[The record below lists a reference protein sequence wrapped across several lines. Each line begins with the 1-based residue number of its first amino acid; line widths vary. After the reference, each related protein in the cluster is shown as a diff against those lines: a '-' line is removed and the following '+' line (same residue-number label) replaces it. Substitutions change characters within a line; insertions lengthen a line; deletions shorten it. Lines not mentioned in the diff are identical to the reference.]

1 MPKTRRPTAK
11 EIALQQEG
19 VLNPHPERV
28 HDPQFTDNDFFDSH
42 DLVQVKYELL
52 RRVEVEGQP
61 LTATA
66 AAFGLSRP
74 SVYKAQAAF
83 AREGLPGL
91 LPQRRGPRRAHKL
104 SAEVMAYVEEERQS
118 DPALRAPALAARIYQ
133 QFGIQ
138 VHPRSIERA
147 LARQQKKRR

>member
-1 MPKTRRPTAK
+1 MPKARRPTTK

-28 HDPQFTDNDFFDSH
+28 HDPEFTGNDFFDPH

-61 LTATA
+61 LAAAA

-74 SVYKAQAAF
+74 SVYKAQVAF

-104 SAEVMAYVEEERQS
+104 SEEVMAYVEEEQQS
-118 DPALRAPALAARIYQ
+118 DPSLRAPALAARIYQ

-147 LARQQKKRR
+147 LACQQKKRR